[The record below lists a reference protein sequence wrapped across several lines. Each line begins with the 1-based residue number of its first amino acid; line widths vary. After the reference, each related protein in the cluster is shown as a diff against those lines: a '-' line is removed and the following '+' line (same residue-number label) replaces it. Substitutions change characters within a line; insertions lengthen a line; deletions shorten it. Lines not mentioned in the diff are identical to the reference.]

1 MISQEGPG
9 WRLAWDPTRKSFPVL
24 LGGDDWAFELSDEE
38 WRSFVKLVLDLVQ
51 EHDQIK
57 SQLMEQESISLEL
70 ERDFWSACLAG
81 DKDNWSLQV
90 LLQEQQANKRG
101 VEAFW
106 PASSTKDLLL
116 SMRTIWET
124 SQ

>member
-9 WRLAWDPTRKSFPVL
+9 WRLAWDPNRKSFPVL

-70 ERDFWSACLAG
+70 ERDFWWACLAG